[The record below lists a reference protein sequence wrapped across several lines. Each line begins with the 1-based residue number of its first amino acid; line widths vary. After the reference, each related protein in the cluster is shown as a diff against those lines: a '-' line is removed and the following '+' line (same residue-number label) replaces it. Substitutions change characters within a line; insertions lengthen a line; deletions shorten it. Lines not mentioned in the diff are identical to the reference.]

1 MVTAKGP
8 GVATPVRTCFA
19 VTLLCAIAVSLSQIA
34 LLRTFVRE
42 NNAADV
48 TRVED
53 SVTRVLAYESKGR
66 ALEVELAEG
75 NHTTFH
81 ASEVLLEVE
90 NFHHQAF
97 QNSSDPQHGVVGSS
111 FVTITTQTSISRIS
125 RVPEICRRWKGPIV
139 VSFFREGNQSLDE
152 GMKRLISEECNDI
165 RLITYEFSEF
175 HKDDWYPV
183 NTLRNKA
190 REAAQTSHYL
200 MIDIDMLPSM
210 ELLETISHF
219 EKAIRGDA
227 FLAVVVPVFEYV
239 GLTCNEDEEC
249 SRILPTVPKTFQK
262 LFQCV
267 KEKVCQVFEERNN
280 PYGHSTTNSAEWFD
294 HEEDVLMEIPCFKSK
309 RYEPYVIVPNHD
321 DTPKFDER
329 FAGYGKNKIE
339 HVNHLRWAGFSFKVL
354 PSSFLIHAPHA
365 RSDSKQHW
373 SSKNGINMRIH
384 NDELF
389 KDFMTQIWR
398 KYQKPRTTICGVLV
412 AETYEATNITY
423 QAGDWGKKWSEKRRA
438 KG

>member
-66 ALEVELAEG
+66 ALEVELTEG
-75 NHTTFH
+75 NHNEFR

-97 QNSSDPQHGVVGSS
+97 QNSSDPQNGVVGSS
-111 FVTITTQTSISRIS
+111 FVTITSQTSISRIS

-152 GMKRLISEECNDI
+152 GMRRLIREECNDI
-165 RLITYEFSEF
+165 RLMTYEFSEL

-210 ELLETISHF
+210 VQGPFFCQWAFHF
-219 EKAIRGDA
+219 NPPFFTTEKPPSTDA
-227 FLAVVVPVFEYV
+227 RNYSKRF
-239 GLTCNEDEEC
+239 
-249 SRILPTVPKTFQK
+249 RILK
-262 LFQCV
+262 
-267 KEKVCQVFEERNN
+267 
-280 PYGHSTTNSAEWFD
+280 
-294 HEEDVLMEIPCFKSK
+294 K
-309 RYEPYVIVPNHD
+309 RSEA
-321 DTPKFDER
+321 TR
-329 FAGYGKNKIE
+329 F
-339 HVNHLRWAGFSFKVL
+339 
-354 PSSFLIHAPHA
+354 
-365 RSDSKQHW
+365 W
-373 SSKNGINMRIH
+373 SSPLLIDHDGIKTRHIFH
-384 NDELF
+384 
-389 KDFMTQIWR
+389 
-398 KYQKPRTTICGVLV
+398 
-412 AETYEATNITY
+412 
-423 QAGDWGKKWSEKRRA
+423 
-438 KG
+438 